1 MYLSNLNENL
11 KKLFLNFGYLI
22 AKADGEFSESEKNLL
37 DSYSTELQ
45 MECNIETLTLGID
58 DILKEIKENAN
69 ETEFKIIIF
78 EAIGIA
84 MSDGDYSEPEKEII
98 KKAQSE
104 FGLSENFEKLCELL
118 IGKYLS
124 LQSDINDL
132 VLDN

>member
-1 MYLSNLNENL
+1 MYLNNLNEKL
-11 KKLFLNFGYLI
+11 KNLFLNIAYLI

-45 MECNIETLTLGID
+45 MECNIETLTLGIN

-69 ETEFKIIIF
+69 ITEYKIIIF
-78 EAIGIA
+78 EAVGIA
-84 MSDGDYSEPEKEII
+84 MSDGDYSESEKEII
-98 KKAQSE
+98 RKAQSE
-104 FGLSENFEKLCELL
+104 FGLSDNFEKLCELL

-124 LQSDINDL
+124 LQADINDL